1 MRTILWI
8 TILLLFVPIALAEAL
23 ERSPAPD
30 DARVYIQ
37 SPEDGAVV
45 TSPVTIRF
53 GLKGLG
59 IAPAGIQFPNT
70 GHHHVLIDVA
80 EGDMPS
86 FDQSLPATN
95 QIVHFGLGQ
104 TEVEIDLELGQHTL
118 QLVLGDYLHL
128 PHSPPVISERITI
141 TVIKGV
147 RLESFEK

>member
-1 MRTILWI
+1 MKKHIPWI
-8 TILLLFVPIALAEAL
+8 PVLLLFVPVALAEAQ
-23 ERSPAPD
+23 ERSPSPD

-53 GLKGLG
+53 GLIGMG

-80 EGDMPS
+80 EGELPPMDLP
-86 FDQSLPATN
+86 LPATD

-104 TEVEIDLELGQHTL
+104 TEVEIDLEPGQHTL
-118 QLVLGDYLHL
+118 QLVLGDYLHT

-141 TVIKGV
+141 TVS
-147 RLESFEK
+147 E